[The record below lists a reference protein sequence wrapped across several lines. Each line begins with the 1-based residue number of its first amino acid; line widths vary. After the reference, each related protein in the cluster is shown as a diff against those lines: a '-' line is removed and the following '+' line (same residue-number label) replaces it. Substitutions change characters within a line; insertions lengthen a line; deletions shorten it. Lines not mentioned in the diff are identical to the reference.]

1 MKKLL
6 GSAFDGLITIIV
18 LSALTFFLMKLV
30 PGGPF
35 NGDKALPP
43 EVLRSLEAKF
53 RLDQPWPTQY
63 LGYMKDLIFGWDLGP
78 SIKYPGRTVA
88 EIISESWPASMELGS
103 YALVV
108 AISLGISLGVI
119 AALKRGTWM
128 DLSSMLVAVSGV
140 SLPSFLV
147 AALAILVFSQK
158 LGWMPAALWD
168 SPLHKVMPSLVL
180 GLRPAAIIARFTR
193 SSLLEVLNA
202 DYVRTARSKG
212 LSERKVILIHA
223 MRNALLPVLTILGPI
238 AAAVLTGSFVV
249 EHVFSIPG
257 LASHY
262 IQAVS
267 NRDYPLVM
275 GVTLLFGVV
284 LVAINTLVDL
294 SYAWIDPRMKEQ

>member
-1 MKKLL
+1 
-6 GSAFDGLITIIV
+6 
-18 LSALTFFLMKLV
+18 
-30 PGGPF
+30 
-35 NGDKALPP
+35 
-43 EVLRSLEAKF
+43 
-53 RLDQPWPTQY
+53 
-63 LGYMKDLIFGWDLGP
+63 
-78 SIKYPGRTVA
+78 
-88 EIISESWPASMELGS
+88 MELGS